1 MYKNYYKILEVDSSA
16 SPEVIEKAY
25 KALAKKYHP
34 DLQEESQKKSAG
46 EKLKEINEGLSKN
59 RTIESTTPII
69 EEEIIEEEPLE
80 ASVGFGR

>member
-1 MYKNYYKILEVDSSA
+1 MNE
-16 SPEVIEKAY
+16 
-25 KALAKKYHP
+25 
-34 DLQEESQKKSAG
+34 AG
-46 EKLKEINEGLSKN
+46 YTKLCVELPKKLKEINEGLSKN